1 MLQTVSVVIKH
12 IWKITYSHLPSLDIN
27 TCQFLY
33 SILLSLWNAGCG
45 SSSQENINN
54 RQEKKD
60 LISYMKNAGFVPD
73 IEVFHTEDQQSFIT
87 VGGNKDFV
95 IAN

>member
-1 MLQTVSVVIKH
+1 MKH

-27 TCQFLY
+27 SCQLLY
-33 SILLSLWNAGCG
+33 TICSVYETQAVGSHPKRILTKG
-45 SSSQENINN
+45 
-54 RQEKKD
+54 RKKN
-60 LISYMKNAGFVPD
+60 LISCKKNTGFVPD